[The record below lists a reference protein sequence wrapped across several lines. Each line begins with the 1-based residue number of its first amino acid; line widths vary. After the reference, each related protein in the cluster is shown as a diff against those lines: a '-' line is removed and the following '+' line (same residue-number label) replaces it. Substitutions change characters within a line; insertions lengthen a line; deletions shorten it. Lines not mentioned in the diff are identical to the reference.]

1 MSFFLETT
9 DLTQDSQNTTGLC
22 DSDGDFL
29 TPLEKKALN
38 FLVNEY
44 LLQADY
50 KVTSVTF
57 AEENEDQ
64 V

>member
-1 MSFFLETT
+1 MASTESELSTPENP
-9 DLTQDSQNTTGLC
+9 SKAGPG
-22 DSDGDFL
+22 GDDTEGI

-57 AEENEDQ
+57 AEENEEQ